1 MPPLNDSQE
10 HYIGNDFACVM
21 DHGMQCAD
29 QWFMKML
36 KILPKQCAP
45 SGSHPDDQH
54 HLWIT
59 LETVFGSGNL
69 SNFQDSDATDSIVL
83 NPIMSEEDD
92 DLDNDYV
99 LSESSDE
106 MSKRKDSNANSPSA
120 KRVKIHDE

>member
-1 MPPLNDSQE
+1 
-10 HYIGNDFACVM
+10 
-21 DHGMQCAD
+21 
-29 QWFMKML
+29 ML

-106 MSKRKDSNANSPSA
+106 MSKRKDSNANLPSA
-120 KRVKIHDE
+120 KRVKIHDEELNANAEETVPVTIKISTSTHPDPRLNPTVF